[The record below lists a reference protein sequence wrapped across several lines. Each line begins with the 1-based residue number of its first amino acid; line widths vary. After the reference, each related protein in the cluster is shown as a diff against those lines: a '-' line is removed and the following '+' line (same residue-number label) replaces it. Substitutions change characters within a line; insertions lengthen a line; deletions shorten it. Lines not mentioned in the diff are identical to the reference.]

1 MANRVYVSLGRRC
14 GKTMLQNKYI
24 EELRKSGKEV
34 VLVEPKCV
42 DSKLRGATYAG
53 AIVDLDILSPEQM
66 ERAERML
73 DQILK
78 GERK

>member
-1 MANRVYVSLGRRC
+1 MADRVCVSLGRLC
-14 GKTMLQNKYI
+14 GKTMLQHKYI

-42 DSKLRGATYAG
+42 DSKLRGTTYAG

-66 ERAERML
+66 ERANRIL
-73 DQILK
+73 DQILR
-78 GERK
+78 GEKR